1 MAGIRGGRVLDDV
14 YLVKIGYSG
23 AEWEFLR
30 AVINVKGNFILWS
43 IEI

>member
-23 AEWEFLR
+23 AEGY
-30 AVINVKGNFILWS
+30 VGV
-43 IEI
+43 

>member
-23 AEWEFLR
+23 TEWEFHR
-30 AVINVKGNFILWS
+30 AVIKVRENVT
-43 IEI
+43 